1 MSNDNDND
9 KAGNRDG
16 ARKNELFGYWFCEV
30 ETLDLGRGA
39 MCD

>member
-1 MSNDNDND
+1 MIGMVH
-9 KAGNRDG
+9 GNGKMNFLDTIDS
-16 ARKNELFGYWFCEV
+16 ANCEV